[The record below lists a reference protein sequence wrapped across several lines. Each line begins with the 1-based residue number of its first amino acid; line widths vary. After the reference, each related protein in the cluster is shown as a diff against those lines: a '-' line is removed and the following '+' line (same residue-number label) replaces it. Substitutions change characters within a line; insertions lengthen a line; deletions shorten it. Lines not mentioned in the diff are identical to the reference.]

1 MKASKK
7 QSWLADRQY
16 VGKPVGQRGS
26 WFATV
31 KWEDGESS
39 HSWGNGDRRR
49 PRGHYFKPPYSGALC
64 FNILSSFLLFFLLF
78 CCSIIMSSS
87 EPDANAQTQENWPP
101 TLQNRR
107 VSVTWAR

>member
-39 HSWGNGDRRR
+39 PFLGQ
-49 PRGHYFKPPYSGALC
+49 RGSKETKGALPLSRRTQV
-64 FNILSSFLLFFLLF
+64 LSSFRSSVLTSFLAF
-78 CCSIIMSSS
+78 CF
-87 EPDANAQTQENWPP
+87 
-101 TLQNRR
+101 
-107 VSVTWAR
+107 SVVAS